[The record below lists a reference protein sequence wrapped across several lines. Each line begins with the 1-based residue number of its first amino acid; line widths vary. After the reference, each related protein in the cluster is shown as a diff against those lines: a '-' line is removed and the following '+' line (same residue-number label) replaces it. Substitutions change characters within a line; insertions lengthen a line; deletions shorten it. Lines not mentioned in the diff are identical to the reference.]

1 VSTDAPRL
9 SVAEAG
15 GRQPVVIEVRLREDA
30 PVVLHSDPPSMAAEQ
45 YRALAV
51 QIEDRIAAART
62 EAGYLLAITSAEE
75 RAGKTLS
82 ALNVALT
89 LARGGERRV
98 LLVEADIWREGL
110 RPYFRTSWPRERGL
124 VQVLDGTVKLPQAVV
139 RIGGTGLDLL
149 PSGSVAKIGNVMT
162 GGHLT
167 ELFRELRSS
176 YEIVVLDTPP
186 LPLLASARAVA
197 GRADGAVI
205 VVRAGQSRRSGV
217 EHAVDALGA
226 IKIVGLLLNGARVR
240 YQDYY

>member
-1 VSTDAPRL
+1 VT
-9 SVAEAG
+9 
-15 GRQPVVIEVRLREDA
+15 EVRLREDA
-30 PVVLHSDPPSMAAEQ
+30 PVVLHSDPPSLGAEQ

-51 QIEDRIAAART
+51 QIEDRIAASLSA
-62 EAGYLLAITSAEE
+62 AGYLLAITSAEE

-82 ALNVALT
+82 ALNLALT

-110 RPYFRTSWPRERGL
+110 RQYFRTAWSRERGL
-124 VQVLDGTVKLPQAVV
+124 VQVLEGTLAVPQAVV
-139 RIGGTGLDLL
+139 RIAGAGLDLL
-149 PSGSVAKIGNVMT
+149 PSGTTAKIGNVMS
-162 GGHLT
+162 GRHLT
-167 ELFRELRSS
+167 DLFAELRRS

-197 GRADGAVI
+197 GRADGAVV

-217 EHAVDALGA
+217 EHAIDALGSL
-226 IKIVGLLLNGARVR
+226 KIVGLVLNGARVR